1 MKISKKISI
10 LTISLLIIFVIW
22 TINVVLQTELIR
34 NFDSLMINQ
43 IYHHNQWTLSF
54 FRPLTNIG
62 DTFATILV
70 TAIIFLLL
78 IVKKYYYAA
87 IYLVLNKVVV
97 AGLNSLIK
105 IIIERPRPS
114 HTHYVYAGGYS
125 FPSGHSASS
134 FALYISILIISL
146 YIFKKIKLK
155 VIISTLCIVMVLL
168 IGYSRIF
175 LGVHY
180 PSDVLGGYLLAATIL
195 TFNTLLFRTKNL
207 SILQFQGVKN

>member
-1 MKISKKISI
+1 MKISKKLFI
-10 LTISLLIIFVIW
+10 LTISLLIIFGFW
-22 TINVVLQTELIR
+22 TINVALQTNLIKS
-34 NFDSLMINQ
+34 FDTTLINQ
-43 IYHHNQWTLSF
+43 IYHHNNFSLSI

-62 DTFATILV
+62 DTFETILV

-87 IYLVLNKVVV
+87 IYLVLNKVIV
-97 AGLNSLIK
+97 AGLNSLVK

-114 HTHYVYAGGYS
+114 HTHYVYAGGFS

-146 YIFKKIKLK
+146 YIFKNLKSKI
-155 VIISTLCIVMVLL
+155 IISTLCVLMVIL

-207 SILQFQGVKN
+207 SILQFKGVKN

>member
-10 LTISLLIIFVIW
+10 LAISLLIIFTIW
-22 TINVVLQTELIR
+22 AINVAVQSQFIK
-34 NFDSLMINQ
+34 NFDSLLISQ
-43 IYHHNQWTLSF
+43 IYHHNNWTLSF
-54 FRPLTNIG
+54 FELLTNIG

-70 TAIIFLLL
+70 TVIIFLLL
-78 IVKKYYYAA
+78 IVKRYYYAA
-87 IYLVLNKVVV
+87 IYLVLNKVIV

-105 IIIERPRPS
+105 IIVERPRPS

-134 FALYISILIISL
+134 FALYISIMIISL
-146 YIFKKIKLK
+146 YIFRKIKLK
-155 VIISTLCIVMVLL
+155 ITISTICILMVFL

-180 PSDVLGGYLLAATIL
+180 PSDVLGGYLLAAIIL